1 MEGVEELLAGYLDR
15 VALALGRHILLK
27 YTVFLRQIHK
37 EIHCIFEK
45 IHKEMHCIFEKNSQG
60 NALFLLDMINDHKEM
75 HCIF

>member
-45 IHKEMHCIFEKNSQG
+45 IHKEMHCILKNKQNFKYSD
-60 NALFLLDMINDHKEM
+60 FLDKSKIKYTV
-75 HCIF
+75 F